1 VELSSAGKSDVD
13 EYQWTMPALTEGW
26 NQISLEVSKASK
38 IGTPDLTAINW
49 FRIYSSGKV
58 VGVNSKTRVDAIQL
72 VTNSLSLISTTNANN
87 KSFSIYPNPLTK
99 GILSIEMVGFQNVR
113 NVQVKIA
120 NILGQTVFQ
129 KRVNNTDRVE
139 INTLEMLKES
149 IYFVTV
155 EVEQSKITKKLV
167 VNL

>member
-26 NQISLEVSKASK
+26 NQISLEMSKASK
-38 IGTPDLTAINW
+38 IGTPDLAAINW

-58 VGVNSKTRVDAIQL
+58 VGVNIKTRVDAIQL
-72 VTNSLSLISTTNANN
+72 GTNALSAIKTTNANE

-99 GILSIEMVGFQNVR
+99 NTLSIDLTDFQNVR
-113 NVQVKIA
+113 NVQVKIT
-120 NILGQTVFQ
+120 NILGQAVFQ
-129 KRVNNTDRVE
+129 KRVDNTDGVE
-139 INTLEMLKES
+139 INATEILKES